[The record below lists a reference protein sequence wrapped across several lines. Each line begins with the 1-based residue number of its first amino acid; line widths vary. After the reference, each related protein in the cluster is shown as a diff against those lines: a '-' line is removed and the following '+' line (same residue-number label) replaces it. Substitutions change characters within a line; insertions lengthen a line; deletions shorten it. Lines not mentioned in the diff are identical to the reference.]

1 MQKTSHSNFHAFADV
16 KKTVSIIFH
25 DRNISDGKT
34 DPRIKEDI
42 KYKPK
47 NISSLLSIKFQNGI
61 AIDTLF
67 FFTILQ

>member
-42 KYKPK
+42 K
-47 NISSLLSIKFQNGI
+47 LLK
-61 AIDTLF
+61 AR
-67 FFTILQ
+67 